1 MGNYIKIPLASNP
14 ARSFAAAI
22 TIAPG
27 RLSGGGTI
35 VSGTASPATATTVS
49 PVGGSGATFTGVAT
63 GTSIGDMTL
72 TISAVGEGYKV
83 GDVITVAPQA
93 GGGQTTWSADIT
105 FTVTAADLITAEGS
119 STNTYQMI
127 PIDDVA
133 FVKPVSATV
142 AELWTNKWDP
152 TPLVATALRFRVTV
166 DDVPAST
173 TAHLAGDLASAVHKG
188 SQNPLSMPNVEFYNS
203 AEALQVAAKW

>member
-49 PVGGSGATFTGVAT
+49 PVGASGATFTGVAT
-63 GTSIGDMTL
+63 GTAIGDMTL
-72 TISAVGEGYKV
+72 TISAAGEGYKV

-93 GGGQTTWSADIT
+93 GGGQTTWSADIV
-105 FTVTAADLITAEGS
+105 FTVTAADLVTVEGS

-142 AELWTNKWDP
+142 AELWTNKWDASA
-152 TPLVATALRFRVTV
+152 ATALRFKVTV

-173 TAHLAGDLASAVHKG
+173 TAHLAADLASAVNKG
-188 SQNPLSMPNVEFYNS
+188 SQSPLSMPNAEFYNS
-203 AEALQVAAKW
+203 AEVLEVDLVNA